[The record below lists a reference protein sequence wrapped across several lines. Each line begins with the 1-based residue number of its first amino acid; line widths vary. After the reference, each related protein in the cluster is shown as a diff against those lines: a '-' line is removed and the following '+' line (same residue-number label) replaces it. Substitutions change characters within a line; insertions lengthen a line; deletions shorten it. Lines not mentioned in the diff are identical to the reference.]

1 MNKGLEALESVKQGY
16 CNKCI
21 GICENCSIA
30 IIEKELKAFEIIKNK
45 IKIKLDYSISGTKG
59 THYFIE
65 TQEDIIPITK
75 EEYDLL
81 KEVLM

>member
-1 MNKGLEALESVKQGY
+1 MSKELQITRIESVKTFKREQ
-16 CNKCI
+16 
-21 GICENCSIA
+21 
-30 IIEKELKAFEIIKNK
+30 KELHALEIIKSK

-81 KEVLM
+81 KEVLSWFM